1 MKSTIDIHQFLLSNQ
16 ANLKKL
22 NTKNYFFQ
30 NKTIDSISK
39 EKKIN
44 QKKFIKN
51 QSAKNNFINYKRNQ
65 ERKSKSKSKSNSLK
79 KEKINKNLLKFPE
92 SYHVDNII
100 LTNRSQSSLQL
111 NMKIYEKALDNLF
124 NYMKEILP
132 LKTYQIIEKKFISDI
147 KQLIISINHFNNE
160 KKIDSS
166 ITCLIKNSLNNIS
179 NISNK
184 DKVLNTIFSPY
195 KNENYKKQKN
205 VSLYSLKKGN
215 KIHYKTANNSR
226 SKSKEGNSLSKIID
240 NSKIK
245 SSRLSNKKNNNN
257 KKESLMNSKM
267 MLNSKLFQKLK
278 EDYIKLDL
286 SNNSIGN
293 KNQSQK
299 GKIVKMSI
307 NNLKTIHNRN
317 INDSN
322 YSGIN
327 GIYGSNSQSKKKKS
341 KSINSENKNII
352 VNEKLKTIESINN
365 ENKNSEQLKVIKSS
379 LDDNLK
385 VMFNFSYEG
394 FLNKESESQS
404 KNSETINYQNSNPTN
419 HN

>member
-22 NTKNYFFQ
+22 NTKTHFFQ

-51 QSAKNNFINYKRNQ
+51 KSAKNNFINDKKNM
-65 ERKSKSKSKSNSLK
+65 ERKSKSKSNSSK

-132 LKTYQIIEKKFISDI
+132 LETYHKIEKKFISDI
-147 KQLIISINHFNNE
+147 KQLINNINNE
-160 KKIDSS
+160 KKVNSS

-179 NISNK
+179 NKEKVSNM
-184 DKVLNTIFSPY
+184 IFSPY
-195 KNENYKKQKN
+195 KNQNYQKQKN
-205 VSLYSLKKGN
+205 ISLYSLKKGN

-245 SSRLSNKKNNNN
+245 SSRLSNKKNCNN
-257 KKESLMNSKM
+257 KKDSLMNSKV

-286 SNNSIGN
+286 SNNSIRSKN
-293 KNQSQK
+293 KSQK
-299 GKIVKMSI
+299 GNIVKMSI

-317 INDSN
+317 MNDSN

-327 GIYGSNSQSKKKKS
+327 GIFGTHSQSKKKTS
-341 KSINSENKNII
+341 KSINTENKNII
-352 VNEKLKTIESINN
+352 VKEKLNTIESINN

-379 LDDNLK
+379 LDENLK

>member
-16 ANLKKL
+16 VNLKKL
-22 NTKNYFFQ
+22 NTKNHFFQ
-30 NKTIDSISK
+30 NKTIDSSSK

-51 QSAKNNFINYKRNQ
+51 KSAKNNFINDKKNM
-65 ERKSKSKSKSNSLK
+65 ERKSKSKSNSSK

-92 SYHVDNII
+92 SYHYDNII
-100 LTNRSQSSLQL
+100 LTNRNQSSLKL
-111 NMKIYEKALDNLF
+111 NIKIYEKALDNLF

-132 LKTYQIIEKKFISDI
+132 LETYHKIEKKFISDI
-147 KQLIISINHFNNE
+147 KQLINNINNE
-160 KKIDSS
+160 KKVNSS

-179 NISNK
+179 NKEKVSNM
-184 DKVLNTIFSPY
+184 IFSPY
-195 KNENYKKQKN
+195 KNQNYQKQKN
-205 VSLYSLKKGN
+205 ISLYSLKKGN
-215 KIHYKTANNSR
+215 KIYYKTANNSR

-245 SSRLSNKKNNNN
+245 SSRLSNKKNCNN
-257 KKESLMNSKM
+257 KKDSLMNSKV

-286 SNNSIGN
+286 SNNSIRSKN
-293 KNQSQK
+293 KSQK
-299 GKIVKMSI
+299 GNIVKMSI

-317 INDSN
+317 MNDSN

-327 GIYGSNSQSKKKKS
+327 GIFGTHSQSKKKTS
-341 KSINSENKNII
+341 KSINTDNKNKI
-352 VNEKLKTIESINN
+352 VNEKLNTIESINN

>member
-22 NTKNYFFQ
+22 NTKTHFFQ

-179 NISNK
+179 NK
-184 DKVLNTIFSPY
+184 DKVSNTIFSPY

-205 VSLYSLKKGN
+205 ISLYSLKKGN
-215 KIHYKTANNSR
+215 KIYYKTANNSR

-286 SNNSIGN
+286 SNNSTRS
-293 KNQSQK
+293 KNQSK
-299 GKIVKMSI
+299 KVNIVKMSI

-317 INDSN
+317 MNDSN

-327 GIYGSNSQSKKKKS
+327 GIFGTHSQSKKKTS
-341 KSINSENKNII
+341 KSINTDNKNKI
-352 VNEKLKTIESINN
+352 VNEKLNTIESINN

>member
-16 ANLKKL
+16 VNLKKL
-22 NTKNYFFQ
+22 NTKNHFFQ
-30 NKTIDSISK
+30 NKTIDSSSK

-51 QSAKNNFINYKRNQ
+51 KSAKNNFINDKKNM
-65 ERKSKSKSKSNSLK
+65 ERKSKSKSNSSK

-92 SYHVDNII
+92 SYHYDNII
-100 LTNRSQSSLQL
+100 LTNRNQSSLKL
-111 NMKIYEKALDNLF
+111 NIKIYEKALDNLF

-132 LKTYQIIEKKFISDI
+132 LETYHKIEKKFISDI
-147 KQLIISINHFNNE
+147 KQLINNINNE
-160 KKIDSS
+160 KKVNSS

-179 NISNK
+179 NKEKVSNM
-184 DKVLNTIFSPY
+184 IFSPY
-195 KNENYKKQKN
+195 KNQNYQKQKN
-205 VSLYSLKKGN
+205 ISLYSLKKGN

-245 SSRLSNKKNNNN
+245 SSRLSNKKNCNN
-257 KKESLMNSKM
+257 KKDSLMNSKV

-286 SNNSIGN
+286 SNNSIRSKN
-293 KNQSQK
+293 KSQK
-299 GKIVKMSI
+299 GNIVKMSI

-317 INDSN
+317 MNESN

-327 GIYGSNSQSKKKKS
+327 GIFGTHSQSKKKTS
-341 KSINSENKNII
+341 KSINTENKNII
-352 VNEKLKTIESINN
+352 VKEKLNTIESINN

-379 LDDNLK
+379 LDENLK

>member
-22 NTKNYFFQ
+22 NTKTHFFQ

-51 QSAKNNFINYKRNQ
+51 KSSKNNFINYKRNE
-65 ERKSKSKSKSNSLK
+65 ERKSKSKSNSLK

-92 SYHVDNII
+92 SYHCDNII
-100 LTNRSQSSLQL
+100 LTNRSQTSLKL
-111 NMKIYEKALDNLF
+111 NLKIYEKALDNLF

-132 LKTYQIIEKKFISDI
+132 LDTYQKIEKKFISDI
-147 KQLIISINHFNNE
+147 KQLIININNFNNE

-184 DKVLNTIFSPY
+184 DKGLNTIFSPY

-327 GIYGSNSQSKKKKS
+327 GIYGTNSQSKKKKS
-341 KSINSENKNII
+341 KSINTENKNII
-352 VNEKLKTIESINN
+352 ENEKLKTIESINN

-379 LDDNLK
+379 LDENLK

-394 FLNKESESQS
+394 FLNKESETQS